1 VNKEVEQYLVPE
13 SHLLVHTE
21 GGGQDKWPR
30 LLIKS
35 TDVAFVSME
44 AKEGFQSA
52 QESMGTE
59 KLKMLWMQKVV
70 DMVMGWTNE
79 TT

>member
-1 VNKEVEQYLVPE
+1 VNEEVEQYLVPE
-13 SHLLVHTE
+13 SHLLVYTE

-35 TDVAFVSME
+35 TNVAFASMK

-52 QESMGTE
+52 QESMGPE
-59 KLKMLWMQKVV
+59 KLKMLWMKKQ
-70 DMVMGWTNE
+70 
-79 TT
+79 